1 MLATLWKRLWPTK
14 LLMKTLAAAS
24 ATVSVPQLP
33 TRSLMASSL
42 VGFYQT
48 VDYTNPAATQAVQDA
63 LTSDTYG
70 LGGELKVGSATAL
83 KAMWLTRDSDADNF
97 DSDMLAVGIEHKL
110 DKAVRVYANYAMV
123 ENDENV
129 ALTPWSQ
136 ARTANPAGALGE
148 DATGFSVGLRYDF

>member
-1 MLATLWKRLWPTK
+1 
-14 LLMKTLAAAS
+14 
-24 ATVSVPQLP
+24 
-33 TRSLMASSL
+33 
-42 VGFYQT
+42 
-48 VDYTNPAATQAVQDA
+48 
-63 LTSDTYG
+63 
-70 LGGELKVGSATAL
+70 
-83 KAMWLTRDSDADNF
+83 MWLTRDSDADNF